1 MRVTKMRIGHRGFS
15 AAAVYDPAMEQFAPP
30 DTAQDV
36 EADPEPHSEIA
47 RLEARIE
54 ELALR
59 LEGCR
64 KYAAAALT
72 AMGLGAVLLAAALTR
87 VIQLDAM
94 TVMAAGAAVLGGI
107 VLSGSNRSTTREIEA
122 ELAAAEAE
130 RAALIGSIELRV
142 VSERPRLH

>member
-1 MRVTKMRIGHRGFS
+1 M
-15 AAAVYDPAMEQFAPP
+15 AVYDRGMEQFAPRETGK
-30 DTAQDV
+30 DSESDA
-36 EADPEPHSEIA
+36 EPHAEIA

-64 KYAAAALT
+64 KYAAAALA
-72 AMGLGAVLLAAALTR
+72 AMGLGAVLLGAALTG
-87 VIQLDAM
+87 VIQFDAV

-107 VLSGSNRSTTREIEA
+107 VLSGSNRSTTREVEA
-122 ELAAAEAE
+122 ELAEAEAE
-130 RAALIGSIELRV
+130 RAALIGSIDLRV

>member
-1 MRVTKMRIGHRGFS
+1 MDHKNADLRPAAFLRQP
-15 AAAVYDPAMEQFAPP
+15 AAVYDPGMEQFAP
-30 DTAQDV
+30 QDA
-36 EADPEPHSEIA
+36 ESDSEPHSEIA

-64 KYAAAALT
+64 KYAAAALA
-72 AMGLGAVLLAAALTR
+72 AMGLGAVLLASALIG
-87 VIQLDAM
+87 VIRLDAV

-107 VLSGSNRSTTREIEA
+107 VLSGSNRSTTREVEA
-122 ELAAAEAE
+122 ELAEAEAA
-130 RAALIGSIELRV
+130 RAALIGSIDLRV

>member
-1 MRVTKMRIGHRGFS
+1 MALCDAGHTSAGFS
-15 AAAVYDPAMEQFAPP
+15 TCGFFVAAAVYDPGMEQFTPE
-30 DTAQDV
+30 DT
-36 EADPEPHSEIA
+36 EPHGEI
-47 RLEARIE
+47 ARIE
-54 ELALR
+54 ERIEQLAMR

-72 AMGLGAVLLAAALTR
+72 AMGLGATLLVAALTG
-87 VIQLDAM
+87 VIQLDAV

-122 ELAAAEAE
+122 ALAEAEAE
-130 RAALIGSIELRV
+130 RAALIGSIDLRV

>member
-1 MRVTKMRIGHRGFS
+1 MALCDAGHTSAGFS
-15 AAAVYDPAMEQFAPP
+15 TCGFFVAAAVYDPGMEQFTPE
-30 DTAQDV
+30 DT
-36 EADPEPHSEIA
+36 EPHGEI
-47 RLEARIE
+47 ARIE
-54 ELALR
+54 ERIEQLAMR

-72 AMGLGAVLLAAALTR
+72 G
-87 VIQLDAM
+87 VIQLDAV

-122 ELAAAEAE
+122 ALAEAEAE
-130 RAALIGSIELRV
+130 RAALIGSIDLRV

>member
-1 MRVTKMRIGHRGFS
+1 MRIWAPRLFRGS
-15 AAAVYDPAMEQFAPP
+15 VYDPGMEQFAPQDTQP
-30 DTAQDV
+30 DT
-36 EADPEPHSEIA
+36 EPHSEIA

-72 AMGLGAVLLAAALTR
+72 AMGLGAVLLAAALTG
-87 VIQLDAM
+87 VIQLDAV
-94 TVMAAGAAVLGGI
+94 TVMASGAAVLGGI

-122 ELAAAEAE
+122 ALAEAEAE
-130 RAALIGSIELRV
+130 RAALIGSIDLRV
-142 VSERPRLH
+142 VSERPRPH